1 MLNILKHILL
11 NCLSVCF
18 IFRPSRELFTH
29 AEMLPSQVKSR
40 KFRPA
45 APRLRQSVWFLQLS
59 KLTAT
64 RVIPFYCQS
73 EDPWHSHHL
82 SCVMEWDCHYPFHQ
96 LRSLNTGIKLTSL
109 LHQGERHTNYTT
121 AIFGF
126 IRYNTNRSFLKL
138 RKERNDK
145 YAQIQTD
152 RQRFLHSLK
161 KIRWKLEQCSLQS
174 NEEVFRSSYRV
185 ITV

>member
-29 AEMLPSQVKSR
+29 AEMLPSQVKSS

-96 LRSLNTGIKLTSL
+96 LRSLNTGIKSTSL
-109 LHQGERHTNYTT
+109 LHQGELHIPTTPPPYFGLSDTIQIALFWNYE
-121 AIFGF
+121 
-126 IRYNTNRSFLKL
+126 
-138 RKERNDK
+138 RKETTNMLKFR
-145 YAQIQTD
+145 QTD
-152 RQRFLHSLK
+152 KGFCTVWK
-161 KIRWKLEQCSLQS
+161 K
-174 NEEVFRSSYRV
+174 
-185 ITV
+185 